1 MVNTGGG
8 YLMMIPQT
16 LPAGARL
23 IVGVDDGRPDV
34 EFDLSG
40 ITWSSGQRINY
51 SLSVSPDAIIML
63 TPERIVL
70 PPMGGF
76 SQFNVIVQNE
86 SPKTWTISGTNF
98 YICDNFA
105 DLQGWAAGTLTAA
118 NVKNLDGTIP
128 VIGSYSGSG
137 TTTLYAWKPTSNNST
152 TNEITGTIVNTDD
165 TDIKNQPCATARLCV
180 ISDTRQLYPRSIRRS
195 ILENNQKGAYHTHT
209 CQFII
214 ACGKLGMHRCSGW
227 ATDGARVILYSV
239 RRIPTM
245 RA

>member
-1 MVNTGGG
+1 MEYRFLLHRNFEATVDTDVYLDPSSQMLVNTGGG

-165 TDIKNQPCATARLCV
+165 TDIKKSTLC
-180 ISDTRQLYPRSIRRS
+180 
-195 ILENNQKGAYHTHT
+195 N
-209 CQFII
+209 C
-214 ACGKLGMHRCSGW
+214 
-227 ATDGARVILYSV
+227 
-239 RRIPTM
+239 PTM
-245 RA
+245 RHQ